1 MTSIDLPLATVG
13 TDGRRRLRD
22 RVRDRLPGWFS
33 WRVLA
38 GSMAAGFAMGSV
50 LVAVAWAAFGADL
63 MAPPHDVQLVIPRGT
78 AALLAAGQASAL
90 PSQVIINQ
98 DDRLILVN
106 QDVATHTLGSWVIRP
121 GQSITIDA
129 TSPIASVFSCSIHR
143 SGSFGIIVQARP
155 GLLDGILIT
164 LLVSVPIGTVLF
176 AGSSVF
182 RSLDMDPEA
191 L

>member
-1 MTSIDLPLATVG
+1 MTSAELPLASLG
-13 TDGRRRLRD
+13 SSGRRPLRD
-22 RVRDRLPGWFS
+22 RVRDRLPAWFA

-38 GSMAAGFAMGSV
+38 GSMVTGFVMGSV
-50 LVAVAWAAFGADL
+50 LVAVAWIAFGADL
-63 MAPPHDVQLVIPRGT
+63 MAPPRDVQLVIPRGT
-78 AALLAAGQASAL
+78 AALLAAGQPSAL
-90 PSQVIINQ
+90 PAQVILDQ
-98 DDRLILVN
+98 DDRLIIVN
-106 QDVATHTLGSWVIRP
+106 QDVATHTLGSWVIKP

-129 TSPIASVFSCSIHR
+129 TSPIASVFACTIHR

-164 LLVSVPIGTVLF
+164 MLVSVPIGFVLF
-176 AGSSVF
+176 AGASVF

>member
-1 MTSIDLPLATVG
+1 MTSAELPLASLG
-13 TDGRRRLRD
+13 SSGRRPLRD
-22 RVRDRLPGWFS
+22 RVRDRLPAWFA

-38 GSMAAGFAMGSV
+38 GSMVTGFVMGSV
-50 LVAVAWAAFGADL
+50 LVAVAWIAFGADL
-63 MAPPHDVQLVIPRGT
+63 MAPPRDVQLVIPRGT
-78 AALLAAGQASAL
+78 AALLAAGQPSAL
-90 PSQVIINQ
+90 PAQVILDQ
-98 DDRLILVN
+98 DDRLIIVN
-106 QDVATHTLGSWVIRP
+106 QDVATHTLGSWVIKP

-129 TSPIASVFSCSIHR
+129 TSPIASVFACTINR

-164 LLVSVPIGTVLF
+164 MLVSVPIGFVLF
-176 AGSSVF
+176 AGASVF

>member
-1 MTSIDLPLATVG
+1 MTSAELPLATVG
-13 TDGRRRLRD
+13 PARPRRLRE
-22 RVRDRLPGWFS
+22 RVRDRVPGWFA

-38 GSMAAGFAMGSV
+38 GSMAAGFAMGAV
-50 LVAVAWAAFGADL
+50 LVAVAWFAFGADL
-63 MAPPHDVQLVIPRGT
+63 MAPPRDVRLVIPRGT

-90 PSQVIINQ
+90 PAQVILDQDDHLIIINQ
-98 DDRLILVN
+98 DV
-106 QDVATHTLGSWVIRP
+106 VTHTLGSWLIKA
-121 GQSITIDA
+121 GQSISIDA

-155 GLLDGILIT
+155 GLVDGILIT
-164 LLVSVPIGTVLF
+164 ILVSVPIGFVLF
-176 AGSSVF
+176 AGATVF